1 MKGGNNGKLF
11 TDIHDCL
18 FNCISGGMFMDIEYI
33 FLLGFIAILSLAWLG
48 ISATNEIIEHKNQ
61 EFIFDKLME
70 RKRNERI

>member
-18 FNCISGGMFMDIEYI
+18 FNFISGGMFMDIEYI
-33 FLLGFIAILSLAWLG
+33 FLLGFIAILFLAWLG